1 MEYKVGDRVRVYGL
15 NELGT
20 IINIDVIE
28 DDDGEDDEGRPI
40 IRKVTFYDIKLDKG
54 NTMSLRHNFEKI

>member
-1 MEYKVGDRVRVYGL
+1 MDYKVGDRVKVYGL

-20 IINIDVIE
+20 IINIDVVE
-28 DDDGEDDEGRPI
+28 DKDGENDDGKPI

-54 NTMSLRHNFEKI
+54 NIMSLRYNFEKI